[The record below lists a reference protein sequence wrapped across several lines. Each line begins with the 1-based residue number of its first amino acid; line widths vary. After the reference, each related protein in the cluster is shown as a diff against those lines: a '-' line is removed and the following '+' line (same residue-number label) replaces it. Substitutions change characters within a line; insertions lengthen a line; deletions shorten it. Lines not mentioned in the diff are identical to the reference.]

1 MISTEL
7 MFEKREEAEPHADTG
22 KSFNRRKVKNF
33 IGCGE
38 V

>member
-1 MISTEL
+1 MINTER

-22 KSFNRRKVKNF
+22 KPFNRRKVKYF
-33 IGCGE
+33 IGCGK